1 MYNFIDLTNCSHPI
15 QGGEDPYDALSC
27 RSLSA
32 KAPVIIGFFCGKWP
46 VKIRHPMGLGTSVKN
61 VIHHTHIWISHDL
74 YQWVKSY
81 TNESYLICRKV
92 RKKVIHTYEQVMTY
106 TMSHVLYECVRF
118 DMGVLRLIGMCHVLY
133 EWVMSEREKPKTT
146 WAAVEKRWRIDQM
159 TSQGHSE
166 LMPASRH
173 TYEWVMSYI
182 NASCLVWM
190 SHVARMNESCQG
202 HSELMPASC
211 HTYEWVMSHINESCL
226 VWMSHVTRMNE
237 SFQGHSESMPQS
249 CLLRMSHVP
258 RMNESDHTYE
268 WVMSRMNEPY
278 HTHEWVMS
286 GPQRVDAS
294 VKSHV
299 SPMNESCLIW
309 TSHVS

>member
-166 LMPASRH
+166 LMPAS
-173 TYEWVMSYI
+173 
-182 NASCLVWM
+182 
-190 SHVARMNESCQG
+190 
-202 HSELMPASC
+202 C